1 MAKQHANLLGIAITE
16 TSVQV
21 AECRGTGR
29 SAKAG
34 RRSSFEIDAGEVFE
48 SPERFGERL
57 AEHLKQE
64 GYSAKHAAVGLCGRW
79 VLARAMALPSAEG
92 ATLAGMVRL
101 KIEREFAGGQVDLCF
116 DYQDAPPAAA
126 TGATATSA
134 QRDLLL
140 VGMPKRRLEKLQ
152 RGIVA
157 AGLELTRVGATP
169 LDLCASADRD
179 GLGLVVDPAGITL
192 THRVA
197 GRCAGFATAGYD
209 TTGAGTDNASTKQL
223 VAAASRLAMTNFA
236 GASGPV
242 VLADTA
248 ELDADARA
256 AIAAALAEKF
266 GPCDTAAADA
276 AFAAAREASAADTVN
291 LLDSKLAVA
300 PPRTLPGY
308 AKWLIRAAV
317 LFLLVG
323 GVVGYLWVDAN
334 RELTTLQD
342 EYDTIEDSA
351 ARLQTVREDTR
362 AAAGWFDDRPP
373 VLDCLLE
380 LTHTFPKRGRI
391 WVTALTI
398 EPDASGTVSCRAD
411 DEDTMWDYVRAM
423 DASPRLSDVVLR
435 RQNDA
440 GRQADEL
447 VFDVSFRYRESAE
460 PEEEAL

>member
-16 TSVQV
+16 KSVQV
-21 AECRGTGR
+21 AECRGSGR

-34 RRSSFEIDAGEVFE
+34 RRSTFAVDPALVFE
-48 SPERFGERL
+48 SPDRFGELL
-57 AEHLKQE
+57 ADHLKQE

-79 VLARAMALPSAEG
+79 VLARGMTLPPAEG
-92 ATLAGMVRL
+92 ATLVGMVRL
-101 KIEREFAGGQVDLCF
+101 RIEREFAGGQADLCF
-116 DYQDAPPAAA
+116 DYQDAPPASGVGADASAA
-126 TGATATSA
+126 H
-134 QRDLLL
+134 RDLLL

-152 RGIVA
+152 HAVGA
-157 AGLELTRVGATP
+157 AGLELARVGASP
-169 LDLCASADRD
+169 LDVCAAADRD
-179 GLGLVVDPAGITL
+179 GLGLIVDPAGITL

-197 GRCAGFATAGYD
+197 GRCAGFAS
-209 TTGAGTDNASTKQL
+209 TGCN
-223 VAAASRLAMTNFA
+223 
-236 GASGPV
+236 
-242 VLADTA
+242 
-248 ELDADARA
+248 
-256 AIAAALAEKF
+256 
-266 GPCDTAAADA
+266 TAAADA
-276 AFAAAREASAADTVN
+276 DAASQLAAASARLAMTHFSGAAGDLVLTDAAGLDDSARAAMAAALGERFDGCDTALADPAFAAAREAGSADAVN

-300 PPRTLPGY
+300 PKRALPGY

-323 GVVGYLWVDAN
+323 GAVGYLWVDAN
-334 RELTTLQD
+334 QELAELQD

-351 ARLQTVREDTR
+351 TRLQAVREDTR

-380 LTHTFPKRGRI
+380 LTHTFPRRGRI
-391 WVTALTI
+391 WVTSLTI
-398 EPDASGTVSCRAD
+398 EPDATGTVACRAD

-447 VFDVSFRYRESAE
+447 VFDVSFRYSESAE